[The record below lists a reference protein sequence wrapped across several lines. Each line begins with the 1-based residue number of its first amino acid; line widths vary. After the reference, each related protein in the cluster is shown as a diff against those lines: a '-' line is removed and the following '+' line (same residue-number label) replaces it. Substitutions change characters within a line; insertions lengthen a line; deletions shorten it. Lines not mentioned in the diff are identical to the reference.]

1 MTALNFPDSPSNGD
15 TYQGY
20 TYNSTKGTWAK
31 PLAPDPAITS
41 DGSTPSLSSGITG
54 AEVRTLIGA
63 QQSGV
68 GTTAVVANVAAL
80 PGSASTGDMAFVTG
94 TNRLYLWN
102 GSGWYNI
109 ALINN
114 TPTISGVSSSYALAI
129 DGTATT
135 VTITAT
141 DPEGLPITYSLLSD
155 TSGNTAT
162 VTQGTGANTNVFTIT
177 PSTNTAHAGTFSLT
191 FRASDGINIASA
203 VSAFTLQFS
212 VQNQRYTT
220 ALITSVGANNATNSS
235 FDDKSTSD
243 HTITTVGDVHQTT
256 FSPYRHG
263 GYSVYF
269 DGNGDYLGTPNITM
283 LAADQTVE
291 FWAWHEGTD
300 GDGVLGSI
308 SDTTFL
314 IGLDNGRP
322 YIWVNGQT
330 LTNISGYTISNSHTA
345 TGNTAVSDGW
355 HHYAYDI
362 DVGASTTTLTTYV
375 DGSTYG
381 SLSWSNASLTSR
393 GIGRGLSSG
402 FERYFIGYI
411 ADLRIVSS
419 RLYMGAFSPPTERLT
434 AVTNT
439 ELLACHLPYIA
450 DGSTNGHSIT
460 VNGNTKTEPFSPYD
474 SQEYSAASH
483 LGSMYFDGTG
493 DRLTFSHASDFS
505 FGTGDF
511 TIEFWMKTDS
521 NAITGG
527 YSRSMMVIGQL
538 HIYMRIA
545 AYHGGTDGAIRVYDE
560 TADNDIGNVKM
571 FDDIWHHVA
580 VVRESGTIKCWVD
593 GKYNTG
599 VSNTRSFAETST
611 NTIGGRPDGN
621 GHFEG
626 NITDIRVVKGTAVYT
641 GTSNFTPPATPL
653 TAITNTS
660 LLLQGTDAGIID
672 KSQVAQQL
680 KLVNDTKSST
690 SYTKF
695 LSSSIYFD
703 GTGDRI
709 DIPNDSAYNFESG
722 NSTLE
727 MWVYPTDVSGTRNLI
742 TRGTSGYSGF
752 ILSHSGFLESV
763 NGSSWGVNITFSSA
777 LTANSWQHIAVVR
790 NGNTWTV
797 YKDGTSV
804 GTGTATGS
812 VSSAA
817 QTLTIGERGGQSN
830 FAGYMSDIRLTKGL
844 ARYTSNFTPPA
855 AALSG

>member
-20 TYNSTKGTWAK
+20 TYNSTKTAWAK
-31 PLAPDPAITS
+31 PE
-41 DGSTPSLSSGITG
+41 GSS
-54 AEVRTLIGA
+54 
-63 QQSGV
+63 
-68 GTTAVVANVAAL
+68 TTVVANVAAL
-80 PGSASTGDMAFVTG
+80 PTSAATGDQAFVTG

-109 ALINN
+109 ALINT
-114 TPTISGVSSSYALAI
+114 TPSISGVSAAYNLAM

-141 DPEGLPITYSLLSD
+141 DPEGLPITYSIVSD
-155 TSGNTAT
+155 TSGNIAT
-162 VTQGTGANTNVFTIT
+162 VTQGTGASTNVFTIT
-177 PSTNTAHAGTFSLT
+177 PSTNEAYAGTFSLT
-191 FRASDGINIASA
+191 FRASDGVNIASA
-203 VSAFTLQFS
+203 AASFTLQFN
-212 VQNQRYTT
+212 VQNQKYTT
-220 ALITSVGANNATNSS
+220 ALITSVGANNATNKSFTDSS
-235 FDDKSTSD
+235 SNAL
-243 HTITTVGDVHQTT
+243 TVTGYNGTHNTT
-256 FSPYRHG
+256 FSPFRHG

-291 FWAWHEGTD
+291 FWAWHQGTD
-300 GDGVLGSI
+300 GDGVLGSV

-314 IGLDNGRP
+314 IGLYDGRP

-381 SLSWSNASLTSR
+381 SLSWSNTSLTSR
-393 GIGRGLSSG
+393 GIGIGLSSP
-402 FERYFIGYI
+402 FQRYFIGYI

-419 RLYMGAFSPPTERLT
+419 RLYTGAFSPPTERLT

-439 ELLACHLPYIA
+439 ELLACHLPYFV
-450 DGSTNGHSIT
+450 DGSTNSHSIT
-460 VNGNTKTEPFSPYD
+460 VNGDTSVQPFAPID
-474 SQEYSAASH
+474 AQEYSASSHSSSLRFDQASSNDYVIVANDNSVMD
-483 LGSMYFDGTG
+483 LGSAFTLECWFWTENRNTDVAIMQRGGGGGSAWNGTNG
-493 DRLTFSHASDFS
+493 IYYGIS
-505 FGTGDF
+505 FTSNKIAWISAPSSGNNQYMTGT
-511 TIEFWMKTDS
+511 TDIPLRQW
-521 NAITGG
+521 N
-527 YSRSMMVIGQL
+527 
-538 HIYMRIA
+538 
-545 AYHGGTDGAIRVYDE
+545 
-560 TADNDIGNVKM
+560 
-571 FDDIWHHVA
+571 HVA
-580 VVRESGTIKCWVD
+580 VSYNGTTTSVYLNGKRE
-593 GKYNTG
+593 
-599 VSNTRSFAETST
+599 ATST
-611 NTIGGRPDGN
+611 QSYLIPTTRDVFAVGTGTVSGAAASTNDYT
-621 GHFEG
+621 G
-626 NITDIRVVKGTAVYT
+626 NITEFRLSNSVRYDPSQTTLTVPTAPFTSDSDTGILLKGGNGA
-641 GTSNFTPPATPL
+641 
-653 TAITNTS
+653 
-660 LLLQGTDAGIID
+660 IID
-672 KSQVAQQL
+672 KSQTARQV

-695 LSSSIYFD
+695 LSSSMYFD

-709 DIPNDSAYNFESG
+709 DIANDIAYNFGSS

-790 NGNTWTV
+790 NGDTWTV

-804 GTGTATGS
+804 GTGTSTGS

-817 QTLTIGERGGQSN
+817 QTLTIGERVGQSN

-844 ARYTSNFTPPA
+844 ARYTANFTPPT
-855 AALSG
+855 AALKG